1 MAEQLFWQGTVTSV
15 QPRIRLLRSFDERTH
30 GYLGY
35 VLRVQG
41 LIGNRQGEFTVG
53 VGKAAHVKHRFR
65 IGDLV
70 SGQSQPIA
78 DPKTESAEFYK
89 TTGLTVLERG
99 TSQVKSPP
107 PRHGVP
113 PELSV
118 YRQRGHRRL
127 DSGTYES
134 KCAGCI
140 WGCRMAV
147 VIIVDNWGPKNKRY
161 RFETFCYGP
170 LSCSLYE
177 AGPTRKVPGRQGTI
191 WEESDWVD
199 AEATSNRDPDE

>member
-1 MAEQLFWQGTVTSV
+1 MV
-15 QPRIRLLRSFDERTH
+15 
-30 GYLGY
+30 
-35 VLRVQG
+35 
-41 LIGNRQGEFTVG
+41 
-53 VGKAAHVKHRFR
+53 
-65 IGDLV
+65 
-70 SGQSQPIA
+70 
-78 DPKTESAEFYK
+78 
-89 TTGLTVLERG
+89 ERG
-99 TSQVKSPP
+99 ASETESPP
-107 PRHGVP
+107 PWRGVP

-127 DSGTYES
+127 DPGTYEN